1 MVTLLATFDFVI
13 IPKPGKLNKADA
25 LSRRP
30 DYKEG
35 IASENA
41 AQIMLTPDKFS
52 ICALHNL
59 VIPTG
64 MDLELKAALKEG
76 IKADRVTGEK
86 LKQILTSR
94 PRHVTKG
101 LQDWNYK
108 DGLFL
113 YKGLIYI
120 PNNDNLKRKITQL
133 FHDEVMGH
141 PGQWKT
147 VELITREYWWPG
159 ITKFVKAYIKGCTVC
174 QTTKI

>member
-1 MVTLLATFDFVI
+1 LRWALFLATFDYII

-41 AQIMLTPDKFS
+41 AQVLLTPDKFS
-52 ICALHNL
+52 IRALSNSA
-59 VIPTG
+59 IPTG
-64 MDLELKAALKEG
+64 MNLDLKAALKEG
-76 IKADRVTGEK
+76 IQADRVTGEK
-86 LKQILTSR
+86 LKQILTSG

-108 DGLFL
+108 DDLFL
-113 YKGLIYI
+113 YKGLIYV
-120 PNNDNLKRKITQL
+120 PNNENLKRKVTQM
-133 FHDEVMGH
+133 FHDNTMGH

-147 VELITREYWWPG
+147 IELIT
-159 ITKFVKAYIKGCTVC
+159 
-174 QTTKI
+174 